1 MNVLNVTGEVWRTRV
16 KKRQGSSKEEHDLQ
30 DEMCMNISVL
40 Q

>member
-1 MNVLNVTGEVWRTRV
+1 MNVLNVTGEVWRKRV
-16 KKRQGSSKEEHDLQ
+16 KKRQGSSKDEHDLQ

>member
-1 MNVLNVTGEVWRTRV
+1 MLNVTGEVWRKRV
-16 KKRQGSSKEEHDLQ
+16 KKRLGSSKDEHDLQ